1 VTSFFVPTGIEEI
14 VTLYVSFLS
23 KLDFDIEFSIQEIE
37 LSTDFGFVR
46 TRSHGTII
54 PKGQTQTGAG
64 GNRDPGVAGFCDLW
78 IWLYLEP
85 WLSLVAHPDRAR
97 HFSPTA
103 VCTGL
108 YMAVH
113 FSASYVL
120 DYMANCFCKWLF
132 GFKRVRV

>member
-1 VTSFFVPTGIEEI
+1 MTSFFVPTGIEEI

-64 GNRDPGVAGFCDLW
+64 GNREIF
-78 IWLYLEP
+78 
-85 WLSLVAHPDRAR
+85 LVKKIEGEWKFYRYIFNDD
-97 HFSPTA
+97 
-103 VCTGL
+103 V
-108 YMAVH
+108 
-113 FSASYVL
+113 
-120 DYMANCFCKWLF
+120 
-132 GFKRVRV
+132 